1 MIFACVFLVVPIYF
15 FFFVNVEKIGTN
27 VMDESYFVSKNVCM
41 LILHTNLCM
50 CMVSECDVLF

>member
-15 FFFVNVEKIGTN
+15 FFFINVEKIGTN

-41 LILHTNLCM
+41 LILYTNLCM
-50 CMVSECDVLF
+50 YMVCE